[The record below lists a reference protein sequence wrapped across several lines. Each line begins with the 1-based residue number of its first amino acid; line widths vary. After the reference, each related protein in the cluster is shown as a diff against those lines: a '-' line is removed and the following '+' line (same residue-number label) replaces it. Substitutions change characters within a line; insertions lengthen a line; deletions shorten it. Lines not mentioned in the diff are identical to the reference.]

1 MPLPT
6 FWQGI
11 ILGKGSGIL
20 QINWISE
27 QMQEIEKKETLS
39 RGKVGRAPETQNCN
53 SAGDQVREKRL
64 THIVL
69 SCVTALIYSM
79 NIAAIKI
86 A

>member
-27 QMQEIEKKETLS
+27 QMQEIKKKKHLAEERLAERLKLRIATQLVIRSGKRDS
-39 RGKVGRAPETQNCN
+39 RT
-53 SAGDQVREKRL
+53 
-64 THIVL
+64 
-69 SCVTALIYSM
+69 
-79 NIAAIKI
+79 
-86 A
+86 